1 MADPCKESDTLWRE
15 VDRLAV
21 EVGRLGEA
29 AGLPLTATA
38 SNLADPLPMRGAD
51 GRPYAETHFRW
62 IETEEPYWLNR
73 RLALNVP
80 VLKAVRL
87 TSEPF
92 YFDGGRLMSWRPNL
106 MLQSVDARR
115 AGDDYGVAAAIVAPI
130 HLPFGV
136 LGAVVWG
143 SAKPF
148 EDLGAVFAASAEAM
162 FALAL
167 KFISA
172 HAEVSS
178 LRALPDGAPT
188 AREVQCLRWAALGK
202 TDFEIAHILEISVP
216 TVRFHLKNAAR
227 KLGASSRSHAIYR
240 ATALGYVA
248 TIF

>member
-1 MADPCKESDTLWRE
+1 MLHPPQDFSAAWLE
-15 VDRLAV
+15 VDRLALEV
-21 EVGRLGEA
+21 VAVGRKI
-29 AGLPLTATA
+29 GLPLTAA
-38 SNLADPLPMRGAD
+38 SSNLADPLPMRGAS
-51 GRPYAETHFRW
+51 GRPYAETHFQW
-62 IETEEPYWLNR
+62 IETQAPYWLDR

-92 YFDGGRLMSWRPNL
+92 YFDGARLKSWRPNP
-106 MLQSVDARR
+106 MLESIDARR
-115 AGDDYGVAAAIVAPI
+115 AGPDYGVPAAIVAPV

-143 SAKPF
+143 SATPVD
-148 EDLGAVFAASAEAM
+148 DLHAAFTAAAEPM

-167 KFISA
+167 KLISA

-178 LRALPDGAPT
+178 LRAPPHGAPT

-202 TDFEIAHILEISVP
+202 TDFEIAHILAISVP

-227 KLGASSRSHAIYR
+227 KLGACSRSHAIHR
-240 ATALGYVA
+240 GTSLGYVGA
-248 TIF
+248 NP